1 MPGDFFKEKFTLFLF
16 TENSLY
22 KKKWSSVLCSVCK
35 CTSLFEFMPDPMSCD
50 QVRMFCLIWAF
61 FRLFIFR
68 YAEFYFIFY
77 FFTWG
82 ILELKRKYLLKNRKM
97 KSITLLGFMRC
108 LKSFKEVLDFNENLF
123 YSSSCKTNGI
133 HNAADIWNDENIA

>member
-1 MPGDFFKEKFTLFLF
+1 MPGDFFFWKVTLF
-16 TENSLY
+16 
-22 KKKWSSVLCSVCK
+22 
-35 CTSLFEFMPDPMSCD
+35 
-50 QVRMFCLIWAF
+50 CLPKIHFLKNDLLF
-61 FRLFIFR
+61 FRAYVNARVYLNLCQIPCLAIKSECFVWSRYFLGCLSFEMLNFI
-68 YAEFYFIFY
+68 

-82 ILELKRKYLLKNRKM
+82 ISELKRKYLLKNRKM

-133 HNAADIWNDENIA
+133 HNAADIWNEENMV